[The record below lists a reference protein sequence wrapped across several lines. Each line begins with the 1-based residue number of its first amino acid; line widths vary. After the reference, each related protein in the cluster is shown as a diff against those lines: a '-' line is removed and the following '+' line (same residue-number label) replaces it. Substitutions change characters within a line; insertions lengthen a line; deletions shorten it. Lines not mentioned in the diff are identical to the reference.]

1 VSAWPD
7 GTPHAPRMPWGD
19 GGRSWAVDSPP
30 EQVVAIFQAIL
41 GTAPVGIGVVDTQLR
56 FVVVNDHLAAM
67 HDTSVDGHLGRRP
80 GEVSSDLG
88 TQVEPLFQRVLD
100 DEEPLVDVELDRS
113 TSSGDARVWR
123 ASYFPVRLDGAVIG
137 VGTIVVDVSEAR
149 HALAQEQTARAA
161 AEVAGDRA
169 QRLHGLAGHLAGAVT
184 PAEVGAVA
192 VHRFAAAEA
201 DRATLVRHAA
211 DGLVPVDEHN
221 VDPSYRSWIRT
232 VDLRRSTWAAPVLD
246 GKPVWVPDRQAFEA
260 DHPGSQMAAS
270 DPVSAAWCLLPLVSP
285 RGIVGVLALHWDEPQ
300 PFDDAQ
306 RAFLRV
312 ASELIGSALARAA
325 THEELQR
332 AHDRLR
338 AAYDQRDRVARTL
351 RAGLAPRAL
360 HLSPPLESE
369 AVLRLGSADQVGGD
383 FYDGVRTGDGSWLV
397 AVGDVCGKGAEA
409 AALTALVRYTV
420 RAAAMSTADHE
431 SILRTVNRALL
442 DEDTGLFCA
451 LTLLGFI
458 PQAGRTDLV
467 VTLAGQ
473 HEARLCRP
481 GCGVELVGTFGS
493 LLGVSHDLTL
503 QPARAVLEA
512 GAVVVAFTD
521 GLVERSRTFDEEQVD
536 RELAELARRSTGLRP
551 GQLVD
556 DVVRAGFARPADHSD
571 DICVL
576 AVGHRAAG

>member
-1 VSAWPD
+1 
-7 GTPHAPRMPWGD
+7 MPWGD
-19 GGRSWAVDSPP
+19 GGGSWAVDSPP
-30 EQVVAIFQAIL
+30 EQVVAIFQATL

-67 HDTSVDGHLGRRP
+67 HGCSVDDHLGHRA
-80 GEVSSDLG
+80 GEVSSTLG
-88 TQVEPLFQRVLD
+88 SQAEPLFRRVLD
-100 DEEPLVDVELDRS
+100 DQEPLVDVELEGATANGS
-113 TSSGDARVWR
+113 TGIWR
-123 ASYFPVRLDGAVIG
+123 ASYFPVRLEGSVIG
-137 VGTIVVDVSEAR
+137 VGTIVVDVSDAR

-169 QRLHGLAGHLAGAVT
+169 QRLHRLAGHLAGAAT
-184 PAEVGAVA
+184 PTEVGAVA
-192 VHRFAAAEA
+192 VHRFARVEA

-211 DGLVPVDEHN
+211 DGFVPLDEYN

-246 GKPVWVPDRQAFEA
+246 GEPVWVPDRSAFEA

-270 DPVSAAWCLLPLVSP
+270 DTESAAWCLLPLVSL

-300 PFDDAQ
+300 PFDEAQ

-360 HLSPPLESE
+360 HLPAPLEVG

-383 FYDGVRTGDGSWLV
+383 FYDGVHTGEGSWLV

-409 AALTALVRYTV
+409 AALTALVRYTI

-442 DEDTGLFCA
+442 EEDTGLFCA
-451 LTLLGFI
+451 LTLLGFT
-458 PQAGRTDLV
+458 PRAGRTDLT

-481 GCGVELVGTFGS
+481 GDDIELVGTFGS
-493 LLGVSHDLTL
+493 LLGVSHDLAL
-503 QPARAVLEA
+503 QPARATLGPGEA
-512 GAVVVAFTD
+512 VVAFTD
-521 GLVERSRTFDEEQVD
+521 GLVERSRSFDEDQVD
-536 RELAELARRSTGLRP
+536 RQLAELAGRTPLRP

-556 DVVRAGFARPADHSD
+556 DIVRAAFACPAEHSD
-571 DICVL
+571 DVCVL
-576 AVGHRAAG
+576 AVGHRGEG